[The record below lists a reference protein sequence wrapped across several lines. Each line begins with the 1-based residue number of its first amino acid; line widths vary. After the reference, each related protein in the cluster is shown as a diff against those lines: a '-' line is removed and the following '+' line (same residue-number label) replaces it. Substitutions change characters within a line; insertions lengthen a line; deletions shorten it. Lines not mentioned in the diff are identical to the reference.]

1 MFFLSILYSKVQL
14 IGAQHSP
21 DHHARS
27 CRTQIF
33 VSLSFSV
40 LLLLNKIMDNNVYQL
55 SEHAMCN
62 GFSFQFQSRA
72 PFENDLLLFLL
83 SFNLISAH
91 LSVSL
96 VFPPFP
102 FFSPSSNFIFF
113 GCRSLVRS
121 GSLSTRRATRNQ
133 GTARNIA
140 SPPRVKLRW
149 IQPP

>member
-102 FFSPSSNFIFF
+102 FFSPSSNFISFVADHWF
-113 GCRSLVRS
+113 GVGIVQRGVLPE
-121 GSLSTRRATRNQ
+121 TRGQR
-133 GTARNIA
+133 GT
-140 SPPRVKLRW
+140 LLLH
-149 IQPP
+149 